1 MTQKKTVTFSH
12 PLDGSEVKKSTRI
25 ENAPPDLFDP
35 NEPRLGRRESE
46 PHSAEVTY
54 IRDVLTTNFPSS
66 RTLWDL
72 HHYFSGSKG
81 TLKGKEID
89 IQFDVSFFKDL
100 NVTHTLSSYDARKYE
115 GKIPDLA
122 INVLSKSTWSN
133 DLSEKVDI
141 CKDLGISV
149 YAIFSPYKVASKIYD
164 PPFLRVFILKEDKSY
179 KQEDFRSITINEGET
194 IDEKNIIDV
203 SENLLFRL
211 GLMRLKQQHEGEQP
225 LFRLIFIDPSEP
237 RILLSK
243 TEKFEKEKQEA
254 EEKVKKAEEKVKKAE
269 EKAKEAEEKAKKL
282 EKDLIKY
289 REKFGELY

>member
-1 MTQKKTVTFSH
+1 MTQKKSVTFSH
-12 PLDGSEVKKSTRI
+12 PVDGSEVKRSTRI

-46 PHSAEVTY
+46 PHSVEVTY
-54 IRDVLTTNFPSS
+54 IHDVLTTNFPSS

-100 NVTHTLSSYDARKYE
+100 NITYTLSSYDARKYE

-122 INVLSKSTWSN
+122 INILSKSTWSN
-133 DLSEKVDI
+133 DLSEKVDV

-164 PPFLRVFILKEDKSY
+164 PPFLRVFILKEDSSY
-179 KQEDFRSITINEGET
+179 KQEDLRSITLNEGET

-203 SENLLFRL
+203 SENLPFRL

-225 LFRLIFIDPSEP
+225 LFRLIFIDPSESSF
-237 RILLSK
+237 LLSK
-243 TEKFEKEKQEA
+243 AEKAEKEKQEA
-254 EEKVKKAEEKVKKAE
+254 EA
-269 EKAKEAEEKAKKL
+269 KAKDAEAKAKDAEEKAKKL